1 MTEIECKIIN
11 QLNKDLSLAGYTQIF
26 STSLSMKKNIN
37 KLISWVDVESE
48 KKLSG
53 FTQFLYSIDL
63 DETHLK
69 SENAIDNESLAW
81 HILNRLKNKVIN
93 REKYSNI

>member
-1 MTEIECKIIN
+1 MTEIEGKIIK
-11 QLNKDLSLAGYTQIF
+11 QLNKDLSLSGYTQTF
-26 STSLSMKKNIN
+26 STTLSMEENIN
-37 KLISWVDVESE
+37 KLISWVGVESQ
-48 KKLSG
+48 KRMSS
-53 FTQFLYSIDL
+53 FTQFLYAIDL

-69 SENAIDNESLAW
+69 SKNPIDNESLAW